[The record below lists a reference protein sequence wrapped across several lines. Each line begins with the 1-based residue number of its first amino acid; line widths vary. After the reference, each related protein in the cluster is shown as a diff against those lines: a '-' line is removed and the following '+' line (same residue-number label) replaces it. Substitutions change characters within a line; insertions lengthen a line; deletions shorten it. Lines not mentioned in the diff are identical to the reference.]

1 MAASFIDIPSSM
13 ALLDPA
19 SISLAEEEEDEDE
32 EQILDAGCIPAV
44 GASVVID
51 EQDDLPSQSASVKH
65 DQITQESSSGT
76 DNNRNE
82 QYPNESAPLNFAQ
95 PQFMYQVI
103 PKTKLP
109 PDMCGAMPKITV
121 DQITDSIYSD
131 FVVLM
136 TGGEVV
142 PPAEEHRRILDAM
155 VQGDDYT
162 VACDV
167 DDEFLGHLDYVIVHL
182 PSVRLLLT
190 SEQRDQVIECAVARF
205 KNDKHPIGVCLQ
217 LLQKNYIGFPSIIRL
232 RNALMDCLSRL
243 VTAGDDDIDYSVS
256 DSTNSG
262 AQVFVRVGM
271 SNDSALPGTSS
282 NFVRKKGMSQN
293 LLNTAIPDNEY
304 DVLAQILTRKLKI
317 DDVDSVVL
325 REAIKARMKGGLL
338 IGEYWSEPNEFLS
351 SGWRIRLRD
360 SGKIV
365 PRISEV
371 DDILRRCYE
380 IMPNYTQKQM
390 LAYLEERYVGI
401 SVKAKQRAATKDI
414 LLKGSR
420 VQFPSRPRCIGSK
433 PMQYVQIDM
442 VEMECS
448 EYGERCYTMAL
459 IVTDLYSHFV
469 FGRALAEAPD
479 ASLLVRHLM
488 DIFGA
493 FAPPEAYRTYT
504 NDEVIG
510 LVMSDIEKLF
520 KIEIKNVGH
529 GVMNHANLC
538 ASMYKRAAEELG
550 GRERWVE
557 ALPFAVIDYN
567 QTPVKCFGGLRISP
581 FEILFGRRPW
591 RNHSIPPWVRGA
603 VYGENANE
611 GEGYMEENR
620 AEGMS
625 GATEMCMIRST
636 PLPRRP
642 EAEERLASVYLS
654 EISSNR
660 AKISCILGRYPA
672 KFNDRGH
679 VVDPGTGY
687 LFEVGDCVYLR
698 NFDQEETYMDCSKI
712 RHTEPRYHRAI
723 IVEVDYQNP
732 DFMYKVCYWN
742 DIIDVDRL
750 PSDQWPD
757 EGSLSAWVSPYDIAP
772 STADLA
778 RRRNVVRRREL
789 EFQCKC
795 GYDFCELVYNQNCPY
810 KLSQACCQRL
820 KMNCPYHSRLKAP
833 PREIQKNS
841 AAPVLRMVGGGE
853 RRLLAMPKRVK
864 SDVDHSSSRWVFQ
877 GGRYIEL
884 FPSSSNVTALLGRED
899 QQSNTHFDYDIEAF
913 PAKRKKSQ
921 VCYGN
926 ACGSNF
932 VCDGNSII
940 SRLIGERSYGYQPVE
955 LYETKDN
962 LMISNTHQLGLDVS
976 SESIDVASNGQDEGS
991 NQSVFLTGDNSKTAA
1006 ETESRKVSKIQ
1017 QNLLQAEPLSVRST
1031 KRIPAPPQR
1040 LSPT

>member
-1 MAASFIDIPSSM
+1 M
-13 ALLDPA
+13 ALIDPA
-19 SISLAEEEEDEDE
+19 SISLGEEEEEEEEEE
-32 EQILDAGCIPAV
+32 EQTLNSGCIPAV

-51 EQDDLPSQSASVKH
+51 EQDGSTGQSTSIK
-65 DQITQESSSGT
+65 DDRSTKESSSR
-76 DNNRNE
+76 NNH
-82 QYPNESAPLNFAQ
+82 YPNETTSLRFVQ

-109 PDMCGAMPKITV
+109 PDACGSTFKISV

-131 FVVLM
+131 FIILM
-136 TGGEVV
+136 TGGEVI
-142 PPAEEHRRILDAM
+142 PPAEEHRRILNAM

-162 VACDV
+162 IACDV

-190 SEQRDQVIECAVARF
+190 SEQREQVIESVVARF

-217 LLQKNYIGFPSIIRL
+217 LLQKNYIGFPSVIRL

-243 VTAGDDDIDYSVS
+243 MTAGEDDVDYAVS
-256 DSTNSG
+256 HLGNSG
-262 AQVFVRVGM
+262 AQGFAGEGM
-271 SNDSALPGTSS
+271 SNDSVLPGTSS
-282 NFVRKKGMSQN
+282 DFVRRKGTSQN

-304 DVLAQILTRKLKI
+304 DILAQILARKLKI
-317 DDVDSVVL
+317 DDVDNVVL

-365 PRISEV
+365 PRISEI
-371 DDILRRCYE
+371 DDIWRRCYE
-380 IMPNYTQKQM
+380 TMPDCTQKQM
-390 LAYLEERYVGI
+390 LAYLEERYVGV
-401 SVKAKQRAATKDI
+401 SLKTKQRAATKDI

-420 VQFPSRPRCIGSK
+420 VQFPSKPRCIGSK

-448 EYGERCYTMAL
+448 EYGDRCYTMAL

-479 ASLLVRHLM
+479 TSLLVRHLM

-520 KIEIKNVGH
+520 KIEIKNIGH

-567 QTPVKCFGGLRISP
+567 QTPVKCFGDLRISP

-591 RNHSIPPWVRGA
+591 RNHTIPPWVRSSL
-603 VYGENANE
+603 YGENVNE
-611 GEGYMEENR
+611 AEGYVEENR
-620 AEGMS
+620 VENIS

-642 EAEERLASVYLS
+642 EVEERLASVYLS
-654 EISSNR
+654 EVSSNR

-672 KFNDRGH
+672 KFNDAGH
-679 VVDPGTGY
+679 VIDPGTGY
-687 LFEVGDCVYLR
+687 LYEVGDCVYLR
-698 NFDQEETYMDCSKI
+698 NFEQEETYVDCPKK
-712 RHTEPRYHRAI
+712 RHNESRYYRAS

-732 DFMYKVCYWN
+732 DFMYKVCYWD
-742 DIIDVDRL
+742 DIIDVDHL
-750 PSDQWPD
+750 PPNQWPG

-833 PREIQKNS
+833 PREIPILRSKNS
-841 AAPVLRMVGGGE
+841 AAPVLKLAASGE
-853 RRLLAMPKRVK
+853 RRLLALPRQMK
-864 SDVDHSSSRWVFQ
+864 SEFDHSSSRWVFQ

-884 FPSSSNVTALLGRED
+884 FPSSSNAISLLGRED
-899 QQSNTHFDYDIEAF
+899 QQSNVHFDYDVGAF
-913 PAKRKKSQ
+913 SPKRR
-921 VCYGN
+921 
-926 ACGSNF
+926 
-932 VCDGNSII
+932 
-940 SRLIGERSYGYQPVE
+940 RLQRLPGDRSYGYQSVE
-955 LYETKDN
+955 LYEPKDN
-962 LMISNTHQLGLDVS
+962 LMISNAHELEGLEVDN
-976 SESIDVASNGQDEGS
+976 ESIDVASNDQDASPSEVS
-991 NQSVFLTGDNSKTAA
+991 NQSVFLNSKTVA
-1006 ETESRKVSKIQ
+1006 ETVGGKISKIQ
-1017 QNLLQAEPLSVRST
+1017 QNPEEVLSIRST
-1031 KRIPAPPQR
+1031 KRISAPPQR

>member
-1 MAASFIDIPSSM
+1 
-13 ALLDPA
+13 
-19 SISLAEEEEDEDE
+19 
-32 EQILDAGCIPAV
+32 
-44 GASVVID
+44 
-51 EQDDLPSQSASVKH
+51 
-65 DQITQESSSGT
+65 
-76 DNNRNE
+76 
-82 QYPNESAPLNFAQ
+82 
-95 PQFMYQVI
+95 
-103 PKTKLP
+103 
-109 PDMCGAMPKITV
+109 
-121 DQITDSIYSD
+121 
-131 FVVLM
+131 M

-142 PPAEEHRRILDAM
+142 PPTEEHKQILDAM

-162 VACDV
+162 VARDV

-182 PSVRLLLT
+182 PSIRLLLT
-190 SEQRDQVIECAVARF
+190 SEQREQVIESAVARF
-205 KNDKHPIGVCLQ
+205 KNDKHPIGACLQ
-217 LLQKNYIGFPSIIRL
+217 LLQKNYIGFPSVIRL
-232 RNALMDCLSRL
+232 RNTLMDCLSRL
-243 VTAGDDDIDYSVS
+243 VTAGEDDVDYVVPHLGDSV
-256 DSTNSG
+256 
-262 AQVFVRVGM
+262 AQGFAGEGM
-271 SNDSALPGTSS
+271 SNDSVLPGTSS
-282 NFVRKKGMSQN
+282 DFANRKKGMTQN

-304 DVLAQILTRKLKI
+304 DILAQILTRKLKI
-317 DDVDSVVL
+317 DDVENVVL
-325 REAIKARMKGGLL
+325 REAIKVRMKGGLL

-351 SGWRIRLRD
+351 PGWRIRLRD

-371 DDILRRCYE
+371 DDIWRRCYE
-380 IMPNYTQKQM
+380 TMPDCTQKQM
-390 LAYLEERYVGI
+390 LTYLEERYVGV
-401 SVKAKQRAATKDI
+401 SLKTKQRAATKDI

-448 EYGERCYTMAL
+448 EYGDRCYTMAL

-479 ASLLVRHLM
+479 TSLLVRHLM

-520 KIEIKNVGH
+520 KIEIKNIGH

-538 ASMYKRAAEELG
+538 ASMYKRAAQELG

-567 QTPVKCFGGLRISP
+567 QTPVKCFGDLRISP
-581 FEILFGRRPW
+581 FEIIFGRRPW

-603 VYGENANE
+603 CGENVNE
-611 GEGYMEENR
+611 TEGYVEENR
-620 AEGMS
+620 VESIS

-642 EAEERLASVYLS
+642 EVEERLASVYLS
-654 EISSNR
+654 EVSSNR

-672 KFNDRGH
+672 KFNDAGH

-687 LFEVGDCVYLR
+687 LYEVGDCVYLR
-698 NFDQEETYMDCSKI
+698 NFEQEETCMDRPKRRQNES
-712 RHTEPRYHRAI
+712 RYYRAS

-732 DFMYKVCYWN
+732 DFMYKVCYWD
-742 DIIDVDRL
+742 DIIDVDHL
-750 PSDQWPD
+750 PPNQWPG
-757 EGSLSAWVSPYDIAP
+757 EGSPSAWVSPYDIAP

-795 GYDFCELVYNQNCPY
+795 GYDFCEIAYNKNCPY

-820 KMNCPYHSRLKAP
+820 KMNCPYHSRLKGT
-833 PREIQKNS
+833 PRETPMSRSKNS
-841 AAPVLRMVGGGE
+841 AAPVLKLAASGE
-853 RRLLAMPKRVK
+853 RRLLTIPKRMK
-864 SDVDHSSSRWVFQ
+864 AEVDHSSSRWIFQ

-884 FPSSSNVTALLGRED
+884 FPSSSNPTSLLGRED
-899 QQSNTHFDYDIEAF
+899 QQSNVHFDYDVGALTM
-913 PAKRKKSQ
+913 KRRRLQ
-921 VCYGN
+921 VQYGN
-926 ACGSNF
+926 ACYSNF
-932 VCDGNSII
+932 VYDGNSMI
-940 SRLIGERSYGYQPVE
+940 SRLPAERSYGYQAVE
-955 LYETKDN
+955 LYEPKDN
-962 LMISNTHQLGLDVS
+962 LLISNANELEGLDVDD
-976 SESIDVASNGQDEGS
+976 ENIDVASNGQDASPSEVS
-991 NQSVFLTGDNSKTAA
+991 NQPVFLARDDSKTLEDA
-1006 ETESRKVSKIQ
+1006 ESDKMLKIQ
-1017 QNLLQAEPLSVRST
+1017 QSPLQAEVLSLRST
-1031 KRIPAPPQR
+1031 KRISAPPQR

>member
-1 MAASFIDIPSSM
+1 M

-19 SISLAEEEEDEDE
+19 SISLGEEEEEEDE
-32 EQILDAGCIPAV
+32 EQILDSRCIPTV

-51 EQDDLPSQSASVKH
+51 EQDGSTGQSTSIKN
-65 DQITQESSSGT
+65 DQITGESSSAVG
-76 DNNRNE
+76 NSRNDH
-82 QYPNESAPLNFAQ
+82 YPNECASLRFVQ

-109 PDMCGAMPKITV
+109 SDMCGSASKINV

-131 FVVLM
+131 FIVLM

-167 DDEFLGHLDYVIVHL
+167 DDEFLGHLEYVIVHL

-190 SEQRDQVIECAVARF
+190 SEQREQVIESAVARF
-205 KNDKHPIGVCLQ
+205 KNNKHPIGACLQ

-232 RNALMDCLSRL
+232 RSALMDCLSRL
-243 VTAGDDDIDYSVS
+243 VTLGEDDVDYAVSSLGD
-256 DSTNSG
+256 SG
-262 AQVFVRVGM
+262 EGM
-271 SNDSALPGTSS
+271 SNDSVLPGTSS
-282 NFVRKKGMSQN
+282 NFARRKGMSQN

-304 DVLAQILTRKLKI
+304 DILAQILTRKLKV
-317 DDVDSVVL
+317 DDVDNVVL

-338 IGEYWSEPNEFLS
+338 IGEYWSESNEFLS
-351 SGWRIRLRD
+351 PGWRIRLRD

-371 DDILRRCYE
+371 DDIWRRCYE
-380 IMPNYTQKQM
+380 TMPDCTQKQM
-390 LAYLEERYVGI
+390 LAYLEERYVGM
-401 SVKAKQRAATKDI
+401 SLKAKQRTVTKDI

-420 VQFPSRPRCIGSK
+420 IQFPSRPRCIGSK

-448 EYGERCYTMAL
+448 EYGDRCYTMAL

-479 ASLLVRHLM
+479 TSLLVRHLM

-567 QTPVKCFGGLRISP
+567 QTPVKCFGDLRISP
-581 FEILFGRRPW
+581 FEIMFGRRPW
-591 RNHSIPPWVRGA
+591 RNHTTPPWVRGA
-603 VYGENANE
+603 LYGKNMNE
-611 GEGYMEENR
+611 
-620 AEGMS
+620 AEGCVEDNRMETMS

-642 EAEERLASVYLS
+642 EVEERLANVYLS

-672 KFNDRGH
+672 KFNDAGH

-687 LFEVGDCVYLR
+687 LYEVGDCVYLR
-698 NFDQEETYMDCSKI
+698 NFEQEETYIDRPK
-712 RHTEPRYHRAI
+712 RRYNDSRYCRAS

-732 DFMYKVCYWN
+732 DFMYKVYYWD
-742 DIIDVDRL
+742 DIIDVDHL
-750 PSDQWPD
+750 PPNQWPG
-757 EGSLSAWVSPYDIAP
+757 EGSLLAWVSPYDIAP

-833 PREIQKNS
+833 PREISMSRSKNFVIDNTFFQNS
-841 AAPVLRMVGGGE
+841 AAPVLKLAASGE
-853 RRLLAMPKRVK
+853 RRKFVLNIA
-864 SDVDHSSSRWVFQ
+864 

-884 FPSSSNVTALLGRED
+884 FPSSSNATSLLGRED
-899 QQSNTHFDYDIEAF
+899 QQSNVHFDYDVGAF
-913 PAKRKKSQ
+913 STKRRRLQ
-921 VCYGN
+921 AQCGN
-926 ACGSNF
+926 PCFSNF
-932 VCDGNSII
+932 VYEGNSMI
-940 SRLIGERSYGYQPVE
+940 SRFPGERSYGYQTVE
-955 LYETKDN
+955 LYEPKDN
-962 LMISNTHQLGLDVS
+962 LISNVRELEGLDVDD
-976 SESIDVASNGQDEGS
+976 ESIDVASNGQDASPPEIVS
-991 NQSVFLTGDNSKTAA
+991 NQPVFLSQDDSKTMA
-1006 ETESRKVSKIQ
+1006 EVRSGKISKIQ
-1017 QNLLQAEPLSVRST
+1017 QNSLQAEALSMRST
-1031 KRIPAPPQR
+1031 KRISAPPQR

>member
-1 MAASFIDIPSSM
+1 M

-19 SISLAEEEEDEDE
+19 SISLGEEEEEEE
-32 EQILDAGCIPAV
+32 EQILDAGCIPVV
-44 GASVVID
+44 GASVVIN
-51 EQDDLPSQSASVKH
+51 EQNGSTGQSTSIKD
-65 DQITQESSSGT
+65 DQITRESSSNTG
-76 DNNRNE
+76 NNRNDH
-82 QYPNESAPLNFAQ
+82 YPNESASLRFVQ

-109 PDMCGAMPKITV
+109 PDMCGSTSKITV

-131 FVVLM
+131 FIILM

-190 SEQRDQVIECAVARF
+190 NEQREQVIESAVARF
-205 KNDKHPIGVCLQ
+205 KNDKHPIGACLQ
-217 LLQKNYIGFPSIIRL
+217 LLQKNYVGFPSIIRL
-232 RNALMDCLSRL
+232 RNALMDCLNRL
-243 VTAGDDDIDYSVS
+243 VTAGEDDVDYAVS
-256 DSTNSG
+256 HLDNSG
-262 AQVFVRVGM
+262 AQGFAGM
-271 SNDSALPGTSS
+271 SSDSALPGTSS
-282 NFVRKKGMSQN
+282 EFARKKGMSQN
-293 LLNTAIPDNEY
+293 LLNAAIPDNEY
-304 DVLAQILTRKLKI
+304 DILAQILARKLKI

-338 IGEYWSEPNEFLS
+338 VSEYWPEPNEFLS

-371 DDILRRCYE
+371 DDIWRQCYE
-380 IMPNYTQKQM
+380 TMPDCTQKQM
-390 LAYLEERYVGI
+390 LAYLEEKYVGI
-401 SVKAKQRAATKDI
+401 SLKTKHRTATKDI
-414 LLKGSR
+414 LLKGPR
-420 VQFPSRPRCIGSK
+420 VQFPTRPRCIGSK

-479 ASLLVRHLM
+479 TSLLVRHLM

-510 LVMSDIEKLF
+510 FVMSDIEKLF
-520 KIEIKNVGH
+520 KIKIKNIGH

-591 RNHSIPPWVRGA
+591 RNHSIPPWVCGA
-603 VYGENANE
+603 LYGENVNE
-611 GEGYMEENR
+611 AEGYGEENR
-620 AEGMS
+620 MESIS

-642 EAEERLASVYLS
+642 EVEERLANVYLS

-672 KFNDRGH
+672 KFNDAGH

-687 LFEVGDCVYLR
+687 LYEVGDCVYLR
-698 NFDQEETYMDCSKI
+698 NFEQEETYMDHPKM
-712 RHTEPRYHRAI
+712 RHNESRYYRAS

-732 DFMYKVCYWN
+732 DFMYKVCYWD
-742 DIIDVDRL
+742 DIIDVDHL
-750 PSDQWPD
+750 PPNQWPGED
-757 EGSLSAWVSPYDIAP
+757 SLSAWVSPYDIAP

-795 GYDFCELVYNQNCPY
+795 GYDFCELAYNQNCPY

-820 KMNCPYHSRLKAP
+820 KMNCPHHSRLKAP
-833 PREIQKNS
+833 SREVPMLRPKNS
-841 AAPVLRMVGGGE
+841 AVPVLKLATSGE
-853 RRLLAMPKRVK
+853 RRLLAISKRMK
-864 SDVDHSSSRWVFQ
+864 SEVDHSNSRWVFQ

-884 FPSSSNVTALLGRED
+884 FPSSSNPTLLLGRED
-899 QQSNTHFDYDIEAF
+899 QQSNTHFDYDVGAF
-913 PAKRKKSQ
+913 STKRR
-921 VCYGN
+921 
-926 ACGSNF
+926 
-932 VCDGNSII
+932 
-940 SRLIGERSYGYQPVE
+940 RLQRLPGERSYGYQPVE
-955 LYETKDN
+955 LYEPKDN
-962 LMISNTHQLGLDVS
+962 LMISNAHELEGLDVEN
-976 SESIDVASNGQDEGS
+976 ESIDVASNGQDASSSEIIS
-991 NQSVFLTGDNSKTAA
+991 NQSVFLTRDDSKAVTEVGDDKM
-1006 ETESRKVSKIQ
+1006 SKIQ
-1017 QNLLQAEPLSVRST
+1017 QNPLQEEVLSMRST
-1031 KRIPAPPQR
+1031 KRISAPPQR

>member
-1 MAASFIDIPSSM
+1 M

-19 SISLAEEEEDEDE
+19 SISLGEEEEEGEEE
-32 EQILDAGCIPAV
+32 EQILNARCIPTV
-44 GASVVID
+44 GANVII
-51 EQDDLPSQSASVKH
+51 DDSTGQSTSIKNN
-65 DQITQESSSGT
+65 QITRESSSGT
-76 DNNRNE
+76 GSNRNDH
-82 QYPNESAPLNFAQ
+82 YSNESASLSFTQ
-95 PQFMYQVI
+95 PHFMYQVI
-103 PKTKLP
+103 PKAKVAP
-109 PDMCGAMPKITV
+109 EMCGSVCKITV

-131 FVVLM
+131 FIILM

-142 PPAEEHRRILDAM
+142 PPAEEHRQILDAM

-182 PSVRLLLT
+182 PSIRLLLT
-190 SEQRDQVIECAVARF
+190 SEQREQVIESAVARF
-205 KNDKHPIGVCLQ
+205 KNDKHPIGACLQ
-217 LLQKNYIGFPSIIRL
+217 MLQKNYIGFPSVIRL
-232 RNALMDCLSRL
+232 RNTLMDCLSRL
-243 VTAGDDDIDYSVS
+243 VIAGEDDVDYAVPRLGSS
-256 DSTNSG
+256 I
-262 AQVFVRVGM
+262 AQGFAGEGM
-271 SNDSALPGTSS
+271 SNDFVLPGSS
-282 NFVRKKGMSQN
+282 SDFARKKGVSQN

-317 DDVDSVVL
+317 DDVENVVL

-371 DDILRRCYE
+371 DDIWRRCYE
-380 IMPNYTQKQM
+380 TMPDCTQKQM
-390 LAYLEERYVGI
+390 LAFLEERYVGV
-401 SVKAKQRAATKDI
+401 SLKTKQRTATKDI

-448 EYGERCYTMAL
+448 EYGDRCYTMAL

-479 ASLLVRHLM
+479 TSLLVRHLM

-510 LVMSDIEKLF
+510 LVISDIEKLF
-520 KIEIKNVGH
+520 KIEIKNIGH

-567 QTPVKCFGGLRISP
+567 QTPVKCFGDLRISP
-581 FEILFGRRPW
+581 FEIMFGRRPW

-603 VYGENANE
+603 LYNENMNE
-611 GEGYMEENR
+611 TKGYAEENR
-620 AEGMS
+620 VESMS
-625 GATEMCMIRST
+625 GATEMCLIRST

-642 EAEERLASVYLS
+642 EVEERLANVYLS
-654 EISSNR
+654 EVSSNR

-672 KFNDRGH
+672 KFNDSGH

-687 LFEVGDCVYLR
+687 LYEVGDCVYLR
-698 NFDQEETYMDCSKI
+698 NFEQDEAYIDRPKR
-712 RHTEPRYHRAI
+712 RHNESNYYRASI
-723 IVEVDYQNP
+723 IEVDYQNP

-742 DIIDVDRL
+742 DIIDIDHL
-750 PSDQWPD
+750 PPDQWPG
-757 EGSLSAWVSPYDIAP
+757 EGSLSAWVSPYDVAP

-795 GYDFCELVYNQNCPY
+795 GYDFCELTYNQNCPY
-810 KLSQACCQRL
+810 KLSQVCCQRL
-820 KMNCPYHSRLKAP
+820 KMNCPYHSRIKAP
-833 PREIQKNS
+833 PMLRSKNL
-841 AAPVLRMVGGGE
+841 AAPVLKLAAGGE
-853 RRLLAMPKRVK
+853 RRLLAVPKRMK
-864 SDVDHSSSRWVFQ
+864 SEVDHSSSRWVFQ

-884 FPSSSNVTALLGRED
+884 FPSSSSATSSLLGRDD
-899 QQSNTHFDYDIEAF
+899 QQSNVHFDYDVGAF
-913 PAKRKKSQ
+913 SSKRRRLQ
-921 VCYGN
+921 VQYGN
-926 ACGSNF
+926 AYYSNF
-932 VCDGNSII
+932 VYDGNPMI
-940 SRLIGERSYGYQPVE
+940 SRIPTDRSYGYQAVE
-955 LYETKDN
+955 LYEPKDN
-962 LMISNTHQLGLDVS
+962 LVISNANELEGLDVDD
-976 SESIDVASNGQDEGS
+976 ETIDVSSNGQDAPPSEILS
-991 NQSVFLTGDNSKTAA
+991 NQPIFLARDDSKRTAEA
-1006 ETESRKVSKIQ
+1006 RNGKMQKIQ
-1017 QNLLQAEPLSVRST
+1017 QNPLQVDVLSMRST
-1031 KRIPAPPQR
+1031 KRISAPPQR